1 MKTKMILAAVVLGFT
16 VIYSCSEKKEMEV
29 QKADKE
35 IMHSAHGLDVKV
47 DNKFDP
53 ICGMETEGH
62 VSDTIHYAGK
72 VYGFC
77 NTGCKEEFAKNPDQY
92 LDKLN

>member
-1 MKTKMILAAVVLGFT
+1 MKTKAILVTLVLGFI
-16 VIYSCSEKKEMEV
+16 VISCNEKKEMEV
-29 QKADKE
+29 QKADE
-35 IMHSAHGLDVKV
+35 EMMSSAQGLDVKV

-53 ICGMETEGH
+53 ICGMETAGH
-62 VSDTIHYAGK
+62 VADTIHYAGK

-77 NTGCKEEFAKNPDQY
+77 NTGCKEEFSKNPDQY